1 MLIRTIWLTLC
12 CALLV
17 SFAAPGCREDC
28 AILAK
33 AADGQTMPG
42 NSSFQRLT
50 AEGQAA
56 LRESINDAQL
66 PGMVHPRFTDYQVE
80 VREFYEQSGDA
91 LPWLQGVKPTPQA
104 RGVVRLFQ
112 NADSQGLNSQDY
124 DGPLWEMRLAALE
137 RTGRVSDADLIRF
150 DLALT
155 VSAMRYISDLH
166 RGRINPRLFHF
177 DLDFGKRDIDL
188 SEFLRNLVHAEDIDA
203 VMATVEPPFPTYHR
217 TLMALRTYMDLSR
230 RDDGEILPSSPK
242 AIRPGD
248 SYSGVPRLIRFLT
261 LLGDL
266 AQSGSSSASIYE
278 GTLIDAVKHFQQ
290 RHGLEPD
297 GIIGAQTLRELNTPL
312 SQRVSQLQLTLERWR
327 WAPHEFKRPPIV
339 VNIPEFR
346 LRAVNEK
353 YEWSHSMK
361 VVVGRAYRHE
371 TPVFASDLKSVIFR
385 PYWNVPLAIQRKE
398 LLPEIKRDPTYL
410 ANHSYEIVERN
421 GTVVNATIPLSNE
434 LEEQL
439 RSGKLALRQTPGPDN
454 SLGLVKFDLPNIYDV
469 YMHGTP
475 AAELFSRS
483 RRDFSHGCIRV
494 EDPVELALW
503 VLRDNPEWNE
513 ERIRAAM
520 AGDQTVRVEVA
531 NPIPVLIVY
540 GTAVVMEDGEVRFFS
555 DIYGLD
561 AELQRSLSKGY
572 PYSATANKP
581 QPSPSSTATNV
592 GQVRHR
598 RGRIEI
604 GDSSQLRHDEEQER
618 RRAVEM

>member
-1 MLIRTIWLTLC
+1 
-12 CALLV
+12 
-17 SFAAPGCREDC
+17 
-28 AILAK
+28 
-33 AADGQTMPG
+33 
-42 NSSFQRLT
+42 
-50 AEGQAA
+50 
-56 LRESINDAQL
+56 
-66 PGMVHPRFTDYQVE
+66 MVHPGFADYQLE
-80 VREFYEQSGDA
+80 VREFYEQSGDT
-91 LPWLQGVKPTPQA
+91 LLWLQGIKPTPQA
-104 RGVVRLFQ
+104 RKLVLLFQ
-112 NADSQGLNSQDY
+112 NADTQGLNPQDY

-137 RTGRVSDADLIRF
+137 GAGRVSDDDLIRF

-166 RGRINPRLFHF
+166 RGRMNPRPFDF
-177 DLDFGKRDIDL
+177 DLDFGKNKKEIDL
-188 SEFLRNLVHAEDIDA
+188 SEFMRRNLVHGEDIDT

-230 RDDGEILPSSPK
+230 RDDGEMLPSSPE

-248 SYSGVPRLIRFLT
+248 AYSGVPRLIRLLT

-266 AQSGSSSASIYE
+266 AQGGSGSASVYE
-278 GTLIDAVKHFQQ
+278 GSLVDAVKHFQQ
-290 RHGLEPD
+290 RHGLVPD
-297 GIIGAQTLRELNTPL
+297 GTIGAQTLRELNTPL

-339 VNIPEFR
+339 VNIPEFQ

-353 YEWSHSMK
+353 YEWARSMK
-361 VVVGRAYRHE
+361 VVVGKAYGHE

-398 LLPEIKRDPTYL
+398 LLPEIKRDATYL
-410 ANHSYEIVERN
+410 AKHSYEIVDRD
-421 GTVVNATIPLSNE
+421 GSVVDATTPLSNE
-434 LEEQL
+434 LEQEL

-454 SLGLVKFDLPNIYDV
+454 SLGLIKFDLPNVYDV

-494 EDPVELALW
+494 EDPVALALW
-503 VLRDNPEWNE
+503 VLRDKPEWNE

-520 AGDQTVRVEVA
+520 AGDETIRVEVA

-561 AELQRSLSKGY
+561 RELERSLSKGY
-572 PYSATANKP
+572 PYSAAVN
-581 QPSPSSTATNV
+581 QPRASPSSTATNA
-592 GQVRHR
+592 GRARHR
-598 RGRIEI
+598 HGRIEI
-604 GDSSQLRHDEEQER
+604 RDSSRLRHDEEQGR
-618 RRAVEM
+618 RRASGL

>member
-1 MLIRTIWLTLC
+1 
-12 CALLV
+12 
-17 SFAAPGCREDC
+17 
-28 AILAK
+28 
-33 AADGQTMPG
+33 
-42 NSSFQRLT
+42 
-50 AEGQAA
+50 
-56 LRESINDAQL
+56 
-66 PGMVHPRFTDYQVE
+66 
-80 VREFYEQSGDA
+80 
-91 LPWLQGVKPTPQA
+91 
-104 RGVVRLFQ
+104 
-112 NADSQGLNSQDY
+112 
-124 DGPLWEMRLAALE
+124 
-137 RTGRVSDADLIRF
+137 
-150 DLALT
+150 
-155 VSAMRYISDLH
+155 
-166 RGRINPRLFHF
+166 
-177 DLDFGKRDIDL
+177 
-188 SEFLRNLVHAEDIDA
+188 
-203 VMATVEPPFPTYHR
+203 
-217 TLMALRTYMDLSR
+217 MDLSR
-230 RDDGEILPSSPK
+230 RDDGEMLPSSRK

-248 SYSGVPRLIRFLT
+248 PYSGVPRLIRLLT

-266 AQSGSSSASIYE
+266 AQSGSGSAPIYE
-278 GTLIDAVKHFQQ
+278 GTLVDAVKHFQQ

-312 SQRVSQLQLTLERWR
+312 SQRLSQLQLTLERWR

-353 YEWSHSMK
+353 YQWSHSMK
-361 VVVGRAYRHE
+361 VVVGRAYGHE

-385 PYWNVPLAIQRKE
+385 PYWNVPLAIQREE
-398 LLPEIKRDPTYL
+398 LLPEIKGDPTYL
-410 ANHSYEIVERN
+410 AKHSYEIVDRD
-421 GTVVNATIPLSNE
+421 GTVVNVTIPLSNE
-434 LEEQL
+434 LEEEL

-494 EDPVELALW
+494 EDPVALALW

-540 GTAVVMEDGEVRFFS
+540 GTAIVMEDGEVRFFS

-572 PYSATANKP
+572 PYSAIVNKP
-581 QPSPSSTATNV
+581 
-592 GQVRHR
+592 
-598 RGRIEI
+598 
-604 GDSSQLRHDEEQER
+604 
-618 RRAVEM
+618 